1 MDRILLEI
9 RNAMSTMGTPPD
21 AVGHLCKAEREIKA
35 LCANIRALA
44 KTVERCTRDAKG
56 IAPLDNTLLLE
67 AYYASIDI
75 SRSVSIPI
83 TPPPIQLKEVVIT
96 PQEEEE
102 KPKNIVILDGNIGAG
117 KSTIINGLQKAYDD
131 NRDVVITSEP
141 LHKWEKFLPIYYSD
155 PDKYAPLM
163 QALVATAHTDNV
175 TEVISDPKNK
185 NAKVFVFERD
195 VQSCNIFAK
204 ALKLTQPSL
213 DLIDGVVQQ
222 FSLPKKIDIP
232 PVTRRIWVD
241 TSPEECIGRMGLRAR
256 PGEEL
261 VKPSFLMELHMQTAE
276 YYYSMPRNLWRVVDG
291 SQHQALVVEDVK
303 REIDKLI
310 K

>member
-1 MDRILLEI
+1 
-9 RNAMSTMGTPPD
+9 MSVLGTPPD
-21 AVGHLCKAEREIKA
+21 AVGHLCKAERDIKA
-35 LCANIRALA
+35 FCANIRTLA
-44 KTVERCTRDAKG
+44 KNAERNNRNARGASQHDG
-56 IAPLDNTLLLE
+56 VLLGE
-67 AYYASIDI
+67 VYYSISNIEKMVD
-75 SRSVSIPI
+75 IPI
-83 TPPPIQLKEVVIT
+83 TPLIQPREEEE
-96 PQEEEE
+96 EEEE
-102 KPKNIVILDGNIGAG
+102 KKIIILDGNIGAG
-117 KSTIINGLQKAYDD
+117 KSTIVNGLQKAYK
-131 NRDVVITSEP
+131 NNPDVVVTPEP

-163 QALVATAHTDNV
+163 QALVATSHTDNV
-175 TEVISDPKNK
+175 TEVITDPKNK
-185 NAKVFVFERD
+185 DAKVFVFERD

-241 TSPEECIGRMGLRAR
+241 TSPEECLGRMALRAR

-261 VKPSFLMELHMQTAE
+261 VKASFLVELHTQTAE

-291 SQHQALVVEDVK
+291 SQHQSLVVEDVK